1 MITDYNNDKYNKD
14 ESSIISNTS
23 TVITYTTTNCP
34 IVTNTTNINETTTT
48 TTTTDLTSTQSNFIH
63 NQITSS
69 ITNRLIS
76 DNISTVAV
84 ITTPSVLQRPW
95 ADKLLAAARVQHEN
109 TRENAQVS

>member
-1 MITDYNNDKYNKD
+1 MITDYNNNKSNKD

-23 TVITYTTTNCP
+23 TVITFTTTNCP

-48 TTTTDLTSTQSNFIH
+48 TTNLTSTQSNFIH
-63 NQITSS
+63 NQITS
-69 ITNRLIS
+69 
-76 DNISTVAV
+76 STVAV

>member
-23 TVITYTTTNCP
+23 TVITFTTTNCP
-34 IVTNTTNINETTTT
+34 IVTNTTNINETTT